1 MSKYPYIGKSRTTP
15 VTVLFTSRLSGFCF
29 SSGKYS
35 RCWNETVFDD
45 VTSVFLSGKK
55 IEVKSQVESKLVQ
68 LSVFKAGEETR
79 TGGKKPVNLN
89 APFILISKDLQVT
102 FEDDRSFFD
111 AYKMDGIKL
120 PKFDNPSE
128 FVFPELERPIKHFDC
143 VCTKCGGRCCIGNCD
158 EWPKPGDE
166 VLVSEKPGV
175 TIHESNKEIFG
186 AKDLTFMGKF
196 KNSYG
201 KEIAVIQNEKGACFV
216 VISKLLEKPK
226 TPEQKLRDDLINYI
240 DEKNQLWIK
249 TGRGHIDSTTVF
261 EFISDALMSEYNITK
276 KVKDND

>member
-1 MSKYPYIGKSRTTP
+1 MSKYPYIGKSRKTP

-35 RCWNETVFDD
+35 RCWNEAVFDD
-45 VTSVFLSGKK
+45 VTSVFLSDKK
-55 IEVKSQVESKLVQ
+55 IEVNSPFESKLIQ
-68 LSVFKAGEETR
+68 LAAFKAGGETI
-79 TGGKKPVNLN
+79 TGGKEPVNSN
-89 APFILISKDLQVT
+89 APFILIGKDLQVT

-120 PKFDNPSE
+120 PRFYNPSE
-128 FVFPELERPIKHFDC
+128 FVFPELDHPIKHFNC
-143 VCTKCGGRCCIGNCD
+143 VCTKCGGRCCVGNCD

-186 AKDLTFMGKF
+186 AKDLTFIGKF

-216 VISKLLEKPK
+216 VISELLEKPK
-226 TPEQKLRDDLINYI
+226 TPEQELYNEMERIINSAMASV
-240 DEKNQLWIK
+240 
-249 TGRGHIDSTTVF
+249 RAGHGFHVASFLDGTIGK
-261 EFISDALMSEYNITK
+261 YNITK
-276 KVKDND
+276 KGER